1 MRNKYVA
8 EHVMKRDDMF
18 YYVRH
23 IPTDLAN
30 QYSVKRLCFSLKT
43 KSLGYALR
51 ASKSV
56 SQRLEDY
63 WFGIRFKRMD
73 VPAIKS
79 IQTEDVAE
87 DGSPTILDALALYLK
102 LKGQGKD
109 KVFFRTATR
118 NIEYV
123 TRVLGNKS
131 IKSYSSSDG
140 AKFRDWLIDQGMGI
154 NTVKRVFA
162 SVRSVVNLTISEEGL
177 DCSNGF
183 SKTFFPQDNHP
194 TFRKP
199 IPVDKIK
206 TIQELCMISDD
217 ELRWLIALIS
227 DTGMRLGEAAGLLKE
242 DIKVNEPI
250 PHIDLKPHSWRT
262 LKTRGSQRLIPLA
275 KEALWASQRLLEA
288 NNDSIFAFP
297 RYCSEI
303 GCKAN
308 SASGGLN
315 KWLHQYLP
323 YNCVIHSFRHSL
335 RDRLRAV
342 ECPSDIVD
350 AIGGWKTSG
359 VGHGYGNGYPLEV
372 LEKWMEKI

>member
-30 QYSVKRLCFSLKT
+30 HYSVKRLCFSLKT

-73 VPAIKS
+73 IPAIKS

-140 AKFRDWLIDQGMGI
+140 AKFRDWLIQQGMGI

-183 SKTFFPQDNHP
+183 SKTYFPQSRHQD
-194 TFRKP
+194 R
-199 IPVDKIK
+199 
-206 TIQELCMISDD
+206 IS
-217 ELRWLIALIS
+217 
-227 DTGMRLGEAAGLLKE
+227 
-242 DIKVNEPI
+242 
-250 PHIDLKPHSWRT
+250 
-262 LKTRGSQRLIPLA
+262 SQIT
-275 KEALWASQRLLEA
+275 SQ
-288 NNDSIFAFP
+288 P
-297 RYCSEI
+297 
-303 GCKAN
+303 
-308 SASGGLN
+308 
-315 KWLHQYLP
+315 Q
-323 YNCVIHSFRHSL
+323 
-335 RDRLRAV
+335 
-342 ECPSDIVD
+342 
-350 AIGGWKTSG
+350 
-359 VGHGYGNGYPLEV
+359 
-372 LEKWMEKI
+372 